1 MLTSFFDRAA
11 QPGGIFYIN
20 PMEFVIE
27 ADYNSIEGDKGTA
40 ILNLDRDFFSAY
52 RSEEAGGIEWSILIS
67 SSAVFWMW

>member
-40 ILNLDRDFFSAY
+40 ILKPGQRLFLSV
-52 RSEEAGGIEWSILIS
+52 LK
-67 SSAVFWMW
+67 